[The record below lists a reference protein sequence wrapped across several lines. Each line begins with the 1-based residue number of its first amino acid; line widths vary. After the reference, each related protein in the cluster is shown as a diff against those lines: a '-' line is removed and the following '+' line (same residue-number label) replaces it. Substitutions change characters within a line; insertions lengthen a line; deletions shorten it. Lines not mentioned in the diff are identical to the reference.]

1 MYFRESDYLT
11 PGTELMK
18 QVSTLLCFLLLIS
31 FLNAQDIE
39 VAAVPTA
46 VMDEFMLRYPDARN
60 ITWQVVPTHEK
71 YRADFKNY
79 KMATTAI
86 LSSDGQL
93 VETETQIRTCALPEP
108 ALHFLAEKYTDKK
121 IEKAFILEDQAGIIT
136 FEAVVEMMDF
146 TFDAQGEVL
155 VMNEVVIASRR

>member
-1 MYFRESDYLT
+1 
-11 PGTELMK
+11 MK

-39 VAAVPTA
+39 VASVPAA

-60 ITWQVVPTHEK
+60 ISWQVIPAQDK
-71 YRADFKNY
+71 YRADFKNN
-79 KMATTAI
+79 KMATMAI
-86 LSSDGQL
+86 LSADGQI

-121 IEKAFILEDQAGIIT
+121 IEMASIMEDQAGIIT
-136 FEAVVEMMDF
+136 FQAVVEMVDF

-155 VMNEVVIASRR
+155 VMNEVVMASRR

>member
-1 MYFRESDYLT
+1 
-11 PGTELMK
+11 MK

-39 VAAVPTA
+39 VASVPTA
-46 VMDEFMLRYPDARN
+46 VMDEFMLRYPDAKS
-60 ITWQVVPTHEK
+60 TSWQMVPGQEK
-71 YRADFKNY
+71 YRADFKNN

-86 LSSDGQL
+86 LSADGHL

-121 IEKAFILEDQAGIIT
+121 IEMASIMEDESGTIT
-136 FEAVVEMMDF
+136 FEAVIEQVDF
-146 TFDAQGEVL
+146 TFDSTGQ
-155 VMNEVVIASRR
+155 VMSTNEVVFAGGRNR